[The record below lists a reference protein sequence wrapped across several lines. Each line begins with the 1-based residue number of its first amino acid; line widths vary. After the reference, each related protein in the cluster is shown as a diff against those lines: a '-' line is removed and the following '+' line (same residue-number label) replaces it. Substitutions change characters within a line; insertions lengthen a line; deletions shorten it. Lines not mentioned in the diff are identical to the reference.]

1 MTAKEVQ
8 TWELNFSEFVQI
20 CTLSLESAARSANPS
35 SVAVEVF
42 ENVSITA
49 SSPVALSSAIDV
61 QSASVPSKNKDKQ
74 MLELF
79 HTVDDD
85 HSGSI
90 SVEEL
95 KELLGQ
101 NNFMGSKLKNL
112 SVRFG
117 ESHEDGLLDDFSAEV
132 MKSIGGDNALLE
144 FEEFRREFSPFFDN
158 DGNIL
163 GSNSVVDA
171 ELNALASIVGRSVR
185 SRLDAATD
193 AAMDASYENA
203 QQLLLLKDSSNLE
216 RAYSDEVVS
225 KLERDMVQMQ
235 SCIAKLKQEAQHSDL
250 AKNELN
256 IKNLNAKEDMIQEH
270 KTEQVTY

>member
-132 MKSIGGDNALLE
+132 MKSIGVDNALLE

-171 ELNALASIVGRSVR
+171 ELNALASIVGRLR

-235 SCIAKLKQEAQHSDL
+235 SWIAKLKQEAQQSDL
-250 AKNELN
+250 AKNELK